1 MKIRTECGMCQL
13 GIFSNMYCIGLECVL
28 FQLSNHFINN
38 FLRLSKFN
46 VIMLAPE
53 ASMAVCMQGRGEP
66 KPCAL

>member
-1 MKIRTECGMCQL
+1 MWNVSTRY
-13 GIFSNMYCIGLECVL
+13 IFKYVL
-28 FQLSNHFINN
+28 YRFGVCAFSTFKSFYNN

-46 VIMLAPE
+46 VRTLAAE